1 MPSDNKGNSTVT
13 SKPATV
19 KQAGAT
25 TTPTIRRTPTQQQLT
40 RRQARAAQRAAERR
54 RRNTIISAV
63 AAVLIVGAFAWVL
76 KDHLPFAST
85 SAGNTSTANKSACAP
100 TPTVV
105 GPAPAVEVPATPPP
119 TPAGLAVQKGDQ
131 GLQYVDIKVGCGN
144 AVQAG
149 DNVTVNYSGWVASTG
164 KLFDS
169 SLQPGRTPFQVKAV
183 GQPDVQAQMNT
194 GVIDGWN
201 IGLQGMKP
209 GGTRRLIIPAS
220 LAYGSAGAPQGGI
233 PPNATLIFDVTLIS
247 IDQ

>member
-1 MPSDNKGNSTVT
+1 MPSDNKGNSAISST
-13 SKPATV
+13 PAPA
-19 KQAGAT
+19 KQAGVT
-25 TTPTIRRTPTQQQLT
+25 NTPPIRRTPTQQQLT

-54 RRNTIISAV
+54 RRNTIFSVV

-119 TPAGLAVQKGDQ
+119 TPASAAVQTGDQ
-131 GLQYVDIKVGCGN
+131 GLKYVDIKVGCGN

-169 SLQPGRTPFQVKAV
+169 SLKPGGQPFQVQNV
-183 GQPDVQAQMNT
+183 GQAQL
-194 GVIDGWN
+194 IEGWN

-209 GGTRRLIIPAS
+209 GGTRRLIIPPT
-220 LAYGSAGAPQGGI
+220 LGYGSAGAPQGGI
-233 PPNATLIFDVTLIS
+233 PPNATLIFDVTLLS

>member
-1 MPSDNKGNSTVT
+1 MPSDNRGNSTV
-13 SKPATV
+13 SAKPAQTKPSAV
-19 KQAGAT
+19 AKS
-25 TTPTIRRTPTQQQLT
+25 PTIRRMPTQQQLN

-54 RRNTIISAV
+54 RRTAIVSGVFATLVV
-63 AAVLIVGAFAWVL
+63 AAIVALLWN
-76 KDHLPFAST
+76 HLPWNSTTSTGSAST
-85 SAGNTSTANKSACAP
+85 ADKSACAP

-119 TPAGLAVQKGDQ
+119 TPAGTAVKTADQ

-169 SLQPGRTPFQVKAV
+169 SLKPGRTPFQLQNV
-183 GQPDVQAQMNT
+183 GQAQ
-194 GVIDGWN
+194 VIEGWN

-209 GGTRRLIIPAS
+209 GGTRRLIIPSA

-233 PPNATLIFDVTLIS
+233 PGNATLIFDVTLIS

>member
-1 MPSDNKGNSTVT
+1 MPSDNRGNSAV
-13 SKPATV
+13 SAKPAQTKPSV
-19 KQAGAT
+19 VAKS
-25 TTPTIRRTPTQQQLT
+25 PTIRRTPTQQQLN

-54 RRNTIISAV
+54 RRNTIAAII
-63 AAVLIVGAFAWVL
+63 AAVLVVGAFAWVL
-76 KDHLPFAST
+76 KDHLPGAST
-85 SAGNTSTANKSACAP
+85 STATTGTANKSACAP

-119 TPAGLAVQKGDQ
+119 TPAGTAIKTGDQ

-169 SLQPGRTPFQVKAV
+169 SLKPGRTPFQVQNV
-183 GQPDVQAQMNT
+183 GQAQ
-194 GVIDGWN
+194 VIEGWN

-209 GGTRRLIIPAS
+209 GGTRRLIIPAA
-220 LAYGSAGAPQGGI
+220 LAYGSQGAPQGGI
-233 PPNATLIFDVTLIS
+233 PGNATLIFDVTLLS

>member
-1 MPSDNKGNSTVT
+1 MPSDNKGNSAISST
-13 SKPATV
+13 PAPA
-19 KQAGAT
+19 KQAGVT
-25 TTPTIRRTPTQQQLT
+25 NTPPIRRTPTQQQLT

-54 RRNTIISAV
+54 RRNTIISGIFAVLVV
-63 AAVLIVGAFAWVL
+63 AAIVALLWN
-76 KDHLPFAST
+76 HLPGIGGT

-119 TPAGLAVQKGDQ
+119 TPASAAVQTGDQ
-131 GLQYVDIKVGCGN
+131 GLKYVDIKVGCGN

-169 SLQPGRTPFQVKAV
+169 SLKPGGQPFQVQNV
-183 GQPDVQAQMNT
+183 GQAQL
-194 GVIDGWN
+194 IEGWN

-209 GGTRRLIIPAS
+209 GGTRRLIIPPT
-220 LAYGSAGAPQGGI
+220 LGYGSAGAPQGGI
-233 PPNATLIFDVTLIS
+233 PPNATLIFDVTLLS